1 MIMAQMK
8 MRNAQLKATVGKIPA
23 KEVIKEVANMPEYD
37 TVNRQGHAAYSV
49 QDELRLISMLNTL
62 KIEPQFYRSEN
73 ETIKELRDLVFKL
86 AGTDP
91 YFVAQA
97 IVWSRCCGEGMR
109 TINHLAAALLA
120 PFAAGTEWGKRFYGP
135 FDKKSK
141 KRGGCIYRLDDMSE
155 IKDAFSALNTT
166 VLTNAMKKGF
176 ASVLENASAYE
187 LAKYKKTTIDI
198 SNLTHPNVAKS
209 RAMVIVDGKEMN
221 VIDALLKGMTISAD
235 TWETANS
242 EAGQIVAQAVK
253 EGKLTKEKA
262 EQVLNEAKND
272 NWEGLLDEGKL
283 GILAA
288 VRNLRNILNGNR
300 TSVVDKVAALV
311 QDGDKIRQG
320 KVMPYQLEQAMTIVK
335 EEFSSSHSRKLLT
348 ALENGMTTA
357 LPNLKNLLT
366 GRTLVMI
373 DCSGSMHARCY
384 SGKTQINASC
394 IDKAAI
400 LGAML
405 AKGANADIIL
415 FGSGA
420 RRLSYNPN
428 DSLTT
433 IADTI
438 KSVNLGG
445 TNISSAFNLIRGEH
459 AAYDR
464 VILLSDYEANGGCT
478 RSSYKQYIN
487 EVCSPYVYCVDLA
500 SYGTTQLKN
509 EGKVNYY
516 FGYGYSMLDDV
527 AKLEFNPQAH
537 IEKVKQIVI

>member
-1 MIMAQMK
+1 MAQMK
-8 MRNAQLKATVGKIPA
+8 MRNEQLKATIGKIPA
-23 KEVIKEVANMPEYD
+23 KEVIKEVASMPEYD
-37 TVNRQGHAAYSV
+37 TVNRQGYAAYSV

-62 KIEPQFYRSEN
+62 KVEPQFYRSEN
-73 ETIKELRDLVFKL
+73 EIIKELRDLVFKL

-209 RAMVIVDGKEMN
+209 KAMVTVDGKEMN

-253 EGKLTKEKA
+253 DGKLTKEKA
-262 EQVLNEAKND
+262 EQVLNDAKND

-288 VRNLRNILNGNR
+288 VRNLRNILNGDR
-300 TSVVDKVAALV
+300 ASVVDKVAELV
-311 QDGDKIRQG
+311 QNGEKIRQG

-348 ALENGMTTA
+348 ALENGMVTA

-373 DCSGSMHARCY
+373 DCSGSMHAKCY
-384 SGKTQINASC
+384 SGKSQINASC
-394 IDKAAI
+394 INKAAI

-405 AKGANADIIL
+405 AKGVNADIIL
-415 FGSGA
+415 FGSRA

-433 IADTI
+433 IANAI
-438 KSVNLGG
+438 KAVNLGS
-445 TNISSAFNLIRGEH
+445 TSISSAFDLIRRENV
-459 AAYDR
+459 AYDR
-464 VILLSDYEANGGCT
+464 IILLSDYEANSGCT
-478 RSSYKQYIN
+478 RSSYSRYIT

-500 SYGTTQLKN
+500 VYGSTQLKN
-509 EGKVNYY
+509 DGKVNYY
-516 FGYGYSMLDDV
+516 YGYGYSMLDDV

>member
-1 MIMAQMK
+1 
-8 MRNAQLKATVGKIPA
+8 MRNEQLKATIGKIPA
-23 KEVIKEVANMPEYD
+23 KEVIKEVASMPEYD
-37 TVNRQGHAAYSV
+37 TVNRQGYAAYSV

-62 KIEPQFYRSEN
+62 KVEPQFYRSEN
-73 ETIKELRDLVFKL
+73 EIIKELRDLVFKL

-209 RAMVIVDGKEMN
+209 KAMVTVDGKEMN

-253 EGKLTKEKA
+253 DGKLTKEKA
-262 EQVLNEAKND
+262 EQVLNDAKND

-288 VRNLRNILNGNR
+288 VRNLRNILNGDR
-300 TSVVDKVAALV
+300 ASVVDKVAELV
-311 QDGDKIRQG
+311 QNGEKIRQG

-348 ALENGMTTA
+348 ALENGMVTA

-373 DCSGSMHARCY
+373 DCSGSMHAKCY
-384 SGKTQINASC
+384 SGKSQINASC
-394 IDKAAI
+394 INKAAI

-405 AKGANADIIL
+405 AKGVNADIIL
-415 FGSGA
+415 FGSRA

-433 IADTI
+433 IANAI
-438 KSVNLGG
+438 KAVNLGS
-445 TNISSAFNLIRGEH
+445 TSISSAFDLIRRENV
-459 AAYDR
+459 AYDR
-464 VILLSDYEANGGCT
+464 IILLSDYEANSGCT
-478 RSSYKQYIN
+478 RSSYSRYIT

-500 SYGTTQLKN
+500 VYGSTQLKN
-509 EGKVNYY
+509 DGKVNYY
-516 FGYGYSMLDDV
+516 YGYGYSMLDDV

>member
-1 MIMAQMK
+1 
-8 MRNAQLKATVGKIPA
+8 MRNAQLKATIGRIPA

-37 TVNRQGHAAYSV
+37 TVNCQGHAAYSV
-49 QDELRLISMLNTL
+49 PEQLQLLSMLNTL
-62 KIEPQFYRSEN
+62 KVEPQYYRSEN
-73 ETIKELRDLVFKL
+73 ELIRELRDLIFKL
-86 AGTDP
+86 ASVDP

-120 PFAAGTEWGKRFYGP
+120 PFAAGTEWGKRFYSS

-198 SNLTHPNVAKS
+198 SNLTHPNIGSSKATVT
-209 RAMVIVDGKEMN
+209 IDGKEMN

-262 EQVLNEAKND
+262 EKVLNEAKND
-272 NWEGLLDEGKL
+272 NWEGLLNEGKL

-288 VRNLRNILNGNR
+288 VRNLRNILKGDR
-300 TSVVDKVAALV
+300 DSVIDKVAELV
-311 QDGDKIRQG
+311 KDGAKIRQG
-320 KVMPYQLEQAMTIVK
+320 KVMPYQLEQAMTIVQDT
-335 EEFSSSHSRKLLT
+335 SSTAAGRKLVA
-348 ALENGMTTA
+348 ALETGMITA
-357 LPNLKNLLT
+357 LPNLKELLT
-366 GRTLVMI
+366 GRTLVMV
-373 DCSGSMHARCY
+373 DCSGSMAIPCY
-384 SGKTQINASC
+384 SGKDRLRHSC

-400 LGAML
+400 LAAML
-405 AKGANADIIL
+405 AKGADADIVV
-415 FGSGA
+415 FGSRA
-420 RRLSYNPN
+420 ERMAYNPN
-428 DSLTT
+428 DSLST
-433 IADTI
+433 ISNRI
-438 KSVNLGG
+438 KRYSLGG
-445 TNISSAFNLIRGEH
+445 TNISSAFDLIRREH
-459 AAYDR
+459 ARYDR
-464 VILLSDYEANGGCT
+464 IILLSDDEANYGCT
-478 RSSYKQYIN
+478 RSSYKQYIT

-500 SYGTTQLKN
+500 SYGSTPLKN

-516 FGYGYSMLDDV
+516 YGYGYSMLDDV
-527 AKLEFNPQAH
+527 ARLEFNPQAH
-537 IEKVKQIVI
+537 IEKVKQIEI

>member
-1 MIMAQMK
+1 MAQMK
-8 MRNAQLKATVGKIPA
+8 MRNAQLKATIGRIPA
-23 KEVIKEVANMPEYD
+23 KETIKEVASMPKYD

-49 QDELRLISMLNTL
+49 PEQLQLLSMLNTL
-62 KIEPQFYRSEN
+62 KVEPQYYRSEN
-73 ETIKELRDLVFKL
+73 ELIRELRDLIFKL
-86 AGTDP
+86 ASADP

-120 PFAAGTEWGKRFYGP
+120 PFAAGTEWGKRFYGS

-198 SNLTHPNVAKS
+198 SNLTHPNIGNSKATVT
-209 RAMVIVDGKEMN
+209 IDGKEMN

-253 EGKLTKEKA
+253 DGKLTKEKA
-262 EQVLNEAKND
+262 EKVLNEAKND

-288 VRNLRNILNGNR
+288 VRNLRNILKGDR
-300 TSVVDKVAALV
+300 DSVIDKVAGLV
-311 QDGDKIRQG
+311 KDGAKIRQG
-320 KVMPYQLEQAMTIVK
+320 KVMPYQLEQAMTIVQ
-335 EEFSSSHSRKLLT
+335 ETSSTAAGRKLVA
-348 ALENGMTTA
+348 ALEAGMITA
-357 LPNLKNLLT
+357 LPNLKELLT
-366 GRTLVMI
+366 GRTLVMV
-373 DCSGSMHARCY
+373 DCSGSMTTPCY
-384 SGKTQINASC
+384 SGRDRIRHSC

-400 LGAML
+400 LAAML
-405 AKGANADIIL
+405 AKGADADIVV
-415 FGSGA
+415 FGSRA
-420 RRLSYNPN
+420 ERMSYNPN
-428 DSLTT
+428 DSLST
-433 IADTI
+433 ISNRI
-438 KSVNLGG
+438 KRYNLGG
-445 TNISSAFNLIRGEH
+445 TSISSAFDLIRREH
-459 AAYDR
+459 ARYDR
-464 VILLSDYEANGGCT
+464 IILLSDNEANYGCT
-478 RSSYKQYIN
+478 RSSYKQYIT
-487 EVCSPYVYCVDLA
+487 EVCSPYIYCVDLA
-500 SYGTTQLKN
+500 SYGSTPLKN

-516 FGYGYSMLDDV
+516 YGYGYSMLDDV
-527 AKLEFNPQAH
+527 ARLEFNPQAH
-537 IEKVKQIVI
+537 IEKVKQIEI

>member
-1 MIMAQMK
+1 MAQMK
-8 MRNAQLKATVGKIPA
+8 MRNAQLKATIGRIPA

-37 TVNRQGHAAYSV
+37 TVNCQGHAAYSV
-49 QDELRLISMLNTL
+49 PEQLQLLSMLNTL
-62 KIEPQFYRSEN
+62 KVEPQYYRSEN
-73 ETIKELRDLVFKL
+73 ELIRELRDLIFKL
-86 AGTDP
+86 ASVDP

-120 PFAAGTEWGKRFYGP
+120 PFAAGTEWGKRFYSS

-198 SNLTHPNVAKS
+198 SNLTHPNIGSSKATVT
-209 RAMVIVDGKEMN
+209 IDGKEMN

-262 EQVLNEAKND
+262 EKVLNEAKND
-272 NWEGLLDEGKL
+272 NWEGLLNEGKL

-288 VRNLRNILNGNR
+288 VRNLRNILKGDR
-300 TSVVDKVAALV
+300 DSVIDKVAELV
-311 QDGDKIRQG
+311 KDGAKIRQG
-320 KVMPYQLEQAMTIVK
+320 KVMPYQLEQAMTIVQDT
-335 EEFSSSHSRKLLT
+335 SSTAAGRKLVA
-348 ALENGMTTA
+348 ALETGMITA
-357 LPNLKNLLT
+357 LPNLKELLT
-366 GRTLVMI
+366 GRTLVMV
-373 DCSGSMHARCY
+373 DCSGSMTTPCY
-384 SGKTQINASC
+384 SGKDRLRHSC
-394 IDKAAI
+394 IEKAAI
-400 LGAML
+400 LAAML
-405 AKGANADIIL
+405 AKGADADIVV
-415 FGSGA
+415 FGSRA
-420 RRLSYNPN
+420 ERMAYNPN
-428 DSLTT
+428 DSLST
-433 IADTI
+433 ISNRI
-438 KSVNLGG
+438 KRYSLGG
-445 TNISSAFNLIRGEH
+445 TNISSAFDLIRREH
-459 AAYDR
+459 ARYDR
-464 VILLSDYEANGGCT
+464 IILLSDNEANYGCT
-478 RSSYKQYIN
+478 RSSYKQYIT

-500 SYGTTQLKN
+500 SYGSTPLKN

-516 FGYGYSMLDDV
+516 YGYGYSMLDDV
-527 AKLEFNPQAH
+527 ARLEFNPQAH
-537 IEKVKQIVI
+537 IEKVKQIEI

>member
-1 MIMAQMK
+1 
-8 MRNAQLKATVGKIPA
+8 MRNAQLKATIGKIPA
-23 KEVIKEVANMPEYD
+23 KEVIKEVAGMPEYD
-37 TVNRQGHAAYSV
+37 IVNRQGHAAYAI

-73 ETIKELRDLVFKL
+73 EVIKELRDLIFKL
-86 AGTDP
+86 AGTDS

-109 TINHLAAALLA
+109 TVNHLAAALLA
-120 PFAAGTEWGKRFYGP
+120 PFAAGTEWGKRFYGS

-209 RAMVIVDGKEMN
+209 KAMVIVDGKKMN

-262 EQVLNEAKND
+262 EQVLNDAKND
-272 NWEGLLDEGKL
+272 NWEGLLNEGKL

-300 TSVVDKVAALV
+300 ASVVDKVAALV

-348 ALENGMTTA
+348 ALENGMVTA

-366 GRTLVMI
+366 GKTLVMI
-373 DCSGSMHARCY
+373 DCSGSMHEKCY
-384 SGKTQINASC
+384 SGKVQISASC

-405 AKGANADIIL
+405 AKGVNADIIL
-415 FGSGA
+415 FGSEA
-420 RRLSYNPN
+420 KRLSYNPN

-433 IADTI
+433 IVNAV
-438 KSVNLGG
+438 KKVNLGG
-445 TNISSAFNLIRGEH
+445 TNISSAFNLIRNEH

-464 VILLSDYEANGGCT
+464 IILLSDYEANRGCT
-478 RSSYKQYIN
+478 RSSYKRYIN

-509 EGKVNYY
+509 DGKINHYY
-516 FGYGYSMLDDV
+516 GYGYSMLDDV
-527 AKLEFNPQAH
+527 ARLEFNPQAH